1 MWLRQCLVSQDYFL
15 TSNTKLPMPDAEG
28 KWLCLS
34 SLSIVE
40 ELRLE
45 NFKRKEKYLRCA
57 LEAGG
62 SRLSSYISKNLDTLC
77 REQYKKDTATQC
89 VSKRKS

>member
-1 MWLRQCLVSQDYFL
+1 MWLRQCLVSRDFFL

-34 SLSIVE
+34 SLSIIE

-45 NFKRKEKYLRCA
+45 NFKRKEKYLHCA

-62 SRLSSYISKNLDTLC
+62 SRLSSHVSENLEILC
-77 REQYKKDTATQC
+77 CEQYKKNTATQC
-89 VSKRKS
+89 VSKKKS